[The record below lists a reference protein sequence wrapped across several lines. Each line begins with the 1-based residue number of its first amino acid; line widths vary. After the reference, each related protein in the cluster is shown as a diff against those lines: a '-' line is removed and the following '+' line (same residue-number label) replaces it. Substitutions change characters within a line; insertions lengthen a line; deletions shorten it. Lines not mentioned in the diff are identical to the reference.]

1 MSLKVLQGIYYLL
14 ATVAAIAIIV
24 LVCGNLTSVNSIT
37 TKADAMMTDT
47 DRRRTTIMATVDQA
61 LAKLNDTTGSMA
73 RFGSIINK
81 TDDVITVIDDRR
93 DRLGTVL
100 TNLADDLEGTNE
112 LVKDFQKNATITFHN
127 ILIGVQQNGLRL
139 DIAPNN

>member
-37 TKADAMMTDT
+37 SKADAMMTDT

-61 LAKLNDTTGSMA
+61 LAKLNDTAGSMD
-73 RFGSIINK
+73 RFSSIINK

-100 TNLADDLEGTNE
+100 TDLADGLEATNT
-112 LVKDFQKNATITFHN
+112 LVADFQKNATITFHN